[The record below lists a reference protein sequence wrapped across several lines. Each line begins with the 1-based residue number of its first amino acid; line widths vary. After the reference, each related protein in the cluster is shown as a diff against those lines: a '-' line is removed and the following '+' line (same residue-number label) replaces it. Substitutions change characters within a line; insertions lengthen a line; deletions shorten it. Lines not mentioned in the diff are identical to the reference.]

1 MNASCLSDSQN
12 DIEQS
17 APPSLYSP
25 DSQLDSLP
33 PQSDKPL
40 PENSRKHA
48 MIFRLFYVLLG
59 FLLGSIFGWQSEPY
73 SWQIALGWGFTG
85 GILGLGVIAI
95 ERVTQRFPASDVFQ
109 MAQSVT
115 IGILMAFMVSWLMNI
130 IFPTTSYLA
139 SFLSLASLLAFP
151 YLTLTIRSRELEDTR
166 PQNAEP
172 WLFDIERSQNFPP
185 KILDTSTII
194 DGRILDLYE
203 TGFLEGPV
211 CIPRFVLRELHYIAD
226 SSQPWK
232 RARGKRGLEVLSQLQ
247 AIPDIDIQITEKDF
261 PHIPEVDHKL
271 IKLAQHIRGKIA
283 TNDWNLAKIASV
295 EKIQTL
301 NVNRL
306 FHQLKPPVLP
316 GEVIRVFINKEGDL
330 AGQGVAHLDDGTMIV
345 VDQAR
350 DYVQETVDV
359 VITKFMQTQSGR
371 ILFGSRL

>member
-1 MNASCLSDSQN
+1 MSESCLKESQEIIN
-12 DIEQS
+12 
-17 APPSLYSP
+17 
-25 DSQLDSLP
+25 
-33 PQSDKPL
+33 QSDPSFLNLKNSHISPVT
-40 PENSRKHA
+40 PENNKALLGNFHKQAVTFHLS
-48 MIFRLFYVLLG
+48 FVFLG
-59 FLLGSIFGWQSEPY
+59 FLLGYVFGWQNEPH
-73 SWQIALGWGFTG
+73 SWQSALGWGFSG
-85 GILGLGVIAI
+85 GILGLGIIAI
-95 ERVTQRFPASDVFQ
+95 ERVTQHYPASDIFQ
-109 MAQSVT
+109 IAQSVA
-115 IGILMAFMVSWLMNI
+115 IGILMACMVSWLMEI
-130 IFPTTSYLA
+130 IFPTTSYLV
-139 SFLSLASLLAFP
+139 SFLSLTSLLAFP
-151 YLTLTIRSRELEDTR
+151 YLTLTIRNRELEDTR
-166 PQNAEP
+166 RLNTEP
-172 WLFDIERSQNFPP
+172 WPFGIEQSQNFPP

-232 RARGKRGLEVLSQLQ
+232 RARGKRGLEILSRFQE
-247 AIPDIDIQITEKDF
+247 IPGINIQITEKDF
-261 PHIPEVDHKL
+261 SHIPEVDHKL
-271 IKLAQHIRGKIA
+271 IKLAQLVQGKIA

-295 EKIQTL
+295 EKVQTL

-316 GEVIRVFINKEGDL
+316 GEVIRVLINKEGDL

-345 VDQAR
+345 VDQAC